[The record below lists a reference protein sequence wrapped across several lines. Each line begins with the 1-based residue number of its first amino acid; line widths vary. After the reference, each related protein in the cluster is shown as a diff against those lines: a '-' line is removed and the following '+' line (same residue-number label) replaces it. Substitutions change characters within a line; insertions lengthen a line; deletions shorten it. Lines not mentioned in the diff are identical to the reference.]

1 MSCLSTVWWRSN
13 SRFNLTV
20 WWIVLKKA
28 EKQISTFLLWW
39 CSKPSQDKAE
49 AANPIC
55 VNFISCTCVLWL
67 NKSASKLTKC
77 EVIIDL
83 LKLIPI
89 DGRPAVSRTC
99 KPSWKCRASWPPRE
113 STRTRRPPR
122 RGRKQLGKQ
131 FSVSRL
137 RNNRRTTNHLELQP
151 GKRGWRFR
159 KSVSV

>member
-1 MSCLSTVWWRSN
+1 MSCLSTVWWR

-83 LKLIPI
+83 KTDPNWRQAGSFQNLQTLVEVSSILAAQGVYTNPETSSE
-89 DGRPAVSRTC
+89 RPEAARQTILSEQT
-99 KPSWKCRASWPPRE
+99 AQQQAYHQPPG
-113 STRTRRPPR
+113 TAT
-122 RGRKQLGKQ
+122 
-131 FSVSRL
+131 
-137 RNNRRTTNHLELQP
+137 
-151 GKRGWRFR
+151 W
-159 KSVSV
+159 